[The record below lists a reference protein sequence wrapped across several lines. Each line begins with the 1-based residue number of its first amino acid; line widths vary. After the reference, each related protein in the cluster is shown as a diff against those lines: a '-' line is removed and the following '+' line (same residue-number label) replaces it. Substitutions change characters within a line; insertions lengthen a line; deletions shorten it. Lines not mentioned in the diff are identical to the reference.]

1 MSILQISLTKLAWPS
16 NSKKNI
22 VPLFFFLFVG
32 HVKHKNIVVTL
43 FKVILKGDT
52 YSLWIAIIGPNFQLG
67 YTLNAP
73 ICTRG
78 KWIVCWDLYLLAL
91 SLIVYKDRWVKYNT
105 WCKAFVQHGY
115 ILRDIMKH
123 YHVHWSIVTSSR
135 SWSQPYSWK

>member
-1 MSILQISLTKLAWPS
+1 MVNGLLLISSPVYFWSSFNAETSNFWCFWGHERCQFCKLAWPS

-91 SLIVYKDRWVKYNT
+91 SLIVYKD
-105 WCKAFVQHGY
+105 
-115 ILRDIMKH
+115 MM
-123 YHVHWSIVTSSR
+123 S
-135 SWSQPYSWK
+135 